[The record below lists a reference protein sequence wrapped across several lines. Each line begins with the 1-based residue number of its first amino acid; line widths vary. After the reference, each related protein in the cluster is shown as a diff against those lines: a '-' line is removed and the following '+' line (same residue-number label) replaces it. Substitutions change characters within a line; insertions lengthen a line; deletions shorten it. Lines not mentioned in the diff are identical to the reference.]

1 MVSNDVKTQSL
12 RRKDRRVFK
21 ITLVFWVILIV
32 TCPVFFSFY
41 R

>member
-1 MVSNDVKTQSL
+1 MVSNDVKIQSL
-12 RRKDRRVFK
+12 RRKDRHVFE

-32 TCPVFFSFY
+32 SCRVFFCFY